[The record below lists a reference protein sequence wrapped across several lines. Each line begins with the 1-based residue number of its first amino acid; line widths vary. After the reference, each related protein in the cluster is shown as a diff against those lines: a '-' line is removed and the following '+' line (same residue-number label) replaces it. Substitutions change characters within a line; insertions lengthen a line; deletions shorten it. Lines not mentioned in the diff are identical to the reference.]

1 MGAEQL
7 SLFLIYYSIREN
19 GPFTSLGQLSRTRA
33 CPANMGEGEPDPQGM
48 KAGELALPLASC
60 NIDELAWTMLESLP
74 WWCGYKRAGR
84 LTSTDSGL

>member
-1 MGAEQL
+1 
-7 SLFLIYYSIREN
+7 
-19 GPFTSLGQLSRTRA
+19 
-33 CPANMGEGEPDPQGM
+33 MGEGEPDPQGM